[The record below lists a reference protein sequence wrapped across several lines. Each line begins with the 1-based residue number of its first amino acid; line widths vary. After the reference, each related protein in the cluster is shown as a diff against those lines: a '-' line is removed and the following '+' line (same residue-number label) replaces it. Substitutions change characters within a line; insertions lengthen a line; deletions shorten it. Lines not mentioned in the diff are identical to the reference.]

1 MCWLYAA
8 LCSALPNCKCLS
20 KMEAPKVTFEFEL
33 PITGIQLLGE
43 RHGHTNSK
51 ATPSSPE
58 GHV

>member
-1 MCWLYAA
+1 
-8 LCSALPNCKCLS
+8 
-20 KMEAPKVTFEFEL
+20 MEAPKVTFEFEL